1 MEAGMSANSYDAI
14 VIGGGHN
21 GLATAAYL
29 AGDGARTVVLEARHK
44 TGGAAST
51 DAPFEEAPDFK
62 VTTYSYVVSLMPE
75 SIVKELEL
83 RRFGYKVYPMGPYYL
98 AFPDGGSLM
107 MAGGDDGLDRESIS
121 RFSKKDAAAYPKWRE
136 WMSSMAEILGP
147 LLLTKPPKI
156 GSKKPADLLDA
167 LKLAWR
173 FRGLDVPRVGEVT
186 RLMTMSIWD
195 LLDDWFESPQVK
207 GALSIDGIIGTW
219 SGPASPGTAYVLAHH
234 EIGDAGIGTGS
245 WGFPEGGMGAVSDAI
260 RASAENRGAEIRTN
274 ARVAKI
280 LTRNGRATGVV
291 LDDGEELYATTVV
304 TTIHPKITFLEQVDR
319 SDLPEGFVASIEGWN
334 TRSGVVKVNLVLS
347 ELPDFTADP
356 GIEPAV
362 HHGGAIELCHS
373 IDYLEDAFQDARRGR
388 ASARPFSDG
397 VIPTVF
403 DRTLCPDGLHIMS
416 LFTQWVPHEWASEP
430 HQEELEAHADRVI
443 DGYTELAPNLKS
455 AIVHRQVIGP
465 HQMESDLGLI
475 GGNIFHG
482 ELSADQLFHMRPA
495 PGYADYRSPVEGL
508 YQASSATHAGGG
520 VCAIPAHNCVREIR
534 KDRRKARFRR
544 RR

>member
-1 MEAGMSANSYDAI
+1 MNAATYDAV

-29 AGDGARTVVLEARHK
+29 ARDGLRTVVLESRHK

-51 DAPFEEAPDFK
+51 DAPFEDAPDFK

-75 SIVKELEL
+75 SIVRDLEL

-98 AFPDGGSLM
+98 AFPDGGSLVM
-107 MAGGDDGLDRESIS
+107 GSGDDRLDHDSIS
-121 RFSKKDAAAYPKWRE
+121 RFSKKDADAYPRWRE
-136 WMSSMAEILGP
+136 WMGSMAEILGP
-147 LLLTKPPKI
+147 LLLTTPPKI
-156 GSKKPADLLDA
+156 GSHKPGDVIDA
-167 LKLAWR
+167 LRLARR
-173 FRGLDVPRVGEVT
+173 FRGLDTAGVGELT

-195 LLDDWFESPQVK
+195 LLDDWFESPQIK
-207 GALSIDGIIGTW
+207 AALAIDGIIGTW

-245 WGFPEGGMGAVSDAI
+245 WGFPEGGMGAVSDALL
-260 RASAENRGAEIRTN
+260 ASAESRGAEVRTN
-274 ARVAKI
+274 ARVERI

-291 LDDGEELYATTVV
+291 LDGGEELYADTIV
-304 TTIHPKITFLEQVDR
+304 TTIHPKITFLGQVDR
-319 SDLPEGFVASIEGWN
+319 SELPDDFVASIEGWN
-334 TRSGVVKVNLVLS
+334 TRSGVVKINVVLS
-347 ELPDFTADP
+347 ELPDFTSDP
-356 GIEPAV
+356 GIEPGL

-373 IDYLEDAFQDARRGR
+373 LDYMEDAFQDARRGR
-388 ASARPFSDG
+388 AAQRPFSDG

-403 DRTLCPDGLHIMS
+403 DRTLCPEGFHIMS
-416 LFTQWVPHEWASEP
+416 MFTQWVPHEWASEP
-430 HQEELEAHADRVI
+430 HQEELEAYADRVI
-443 DGYTELAPNLKS
+443 DGYTELAPNFKS

-465 HQMESDLGLI
+465 HEMESELGLI

-495 PGYADYRSPVEGL
+495 PGYADYRSPIRGL

-520 VCAIPAHNCVREIR
+520 VCAIPAHNCVRQIR
-534 KDRRKARFRR
+534 KDRRRARFRR
-544 RR
+544 KT

>member
-1 MEAGMSANSYDAI
+1 MEAAMPANSYDAI

-29 AGDGARTVVLEARHK
+29 AGDGARTVVLEANHK

-51 DAPFEEAPDFK
+51 DAPFDDERFN

-75 SIVKELEL
+75 SIVKDLDL
-83 RRFGYKVYPMGPYYL
+83 RRHGYKVHPMGPYYL
-98 AFPDGGSLM
+98 AFPDGGSLI
-107 MAGGDDGLDRESIS
+107 MASDDSGLDRESIS
-121 RFSKKDAAAYPKWRE
+121 RFSKKDADAYPKWRE

-156 GSKKPADLLDA
+156 GSKKPSDLMDA
-167 LKLAWR
+167 LRLAWR

-219 SGPASPGTAYVLAHH
+219 AGPASPGTAYVLAHH

-260 RASAENRGAEIRTN
+260 RASAQARGAEIRTN
-274 ARVAKI
+274 ARVARI
-280 LTRNGRATGVV
+280 ITREGRAAGVA
-291 LDDGEELYATTVV
+291 LENGEELYAHTVV
-304 TTIHPKITFLEQVDR
+304 TTIHPKITFLEQLDR
-319 SDLPEGFVASIEGWN
+319 NELPDDFVTSISGWN
-334 TRSGVVKVNLVLS
+334 TRSGVVKINLVLS

-356 GIEPAV
+356 GIEPAL

-373 IDYLEDAFQDARRGR
+373 IDYLEDAFQEARRGQ
-388 ASARPFSDG
+388 ASTRPFSDG

-403 DRTLCPDGLHIMS
+403 DRTLCPDGFHIMS
-416 LFTQWVPHEWASEP
+416 LFTQWVPHEWVNEP
-430 HQEELEAHADRVI
+430 HQEELESYADRVI

-495 PGYADYRSPVEGL
+495 PGYADYRSPIKGL

-544 RR
+544 GR